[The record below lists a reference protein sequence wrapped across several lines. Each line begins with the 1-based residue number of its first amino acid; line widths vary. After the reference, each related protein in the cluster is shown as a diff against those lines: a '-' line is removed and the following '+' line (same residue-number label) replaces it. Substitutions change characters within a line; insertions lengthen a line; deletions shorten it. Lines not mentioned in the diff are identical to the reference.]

1 MIEIDGS
8 MGEGGG
14 QVLRSALSLSLLTG
28 KGIRL
33 RNIRA
38 NRDKPGLR
46 PQHLLA
52 VQAAGQI
59 SKARI
64 EGDRMGSQLITFAPG
79 AVIPGEYHFDIGTAG
94 ATTLVLQTLLL
105 PLAMGQRLSRLSI
118 TGGTYV
124 PWSPCF
130 HYLDWHWRK
139 LLRQMGIPFALE
151 MPMAGFYPPGGGELI
166 AVIPGNAKP
175 TAIQLPSRGSLRRI
189 RGISAVAN
197 LPMSIAERQQ
207 AQAMKRLALL
217 APKTEVDIQLESL
230 PAHSKGTLLL
240 LLAVFEQSQACFF
253 ALGAIHKRAEQV
265 ANESVD
271 HLARFFNSDGAI
283 DPWLADQSLLPLA
296 IAEKASII
304 RTSNVTTHL
313 LTNAEVIRHF
323 LPVKIMVDGALGEAA
338 MVNVYPNA

>member
-28 KGIRL
+28 KAIRL

-38 NRDKPGLR
+38 NREKPGLR

-64 EGDRMGSQLITFAPG
+64 EGDRVGSQRITFASGP
-79 AVIPGEYHFDIGTAG
+79 VIPGEYHFDIGTAG
-94 ATTLVLQTLLL
+94 ATALVLQTLLL
-105 PLAMGQRLSRLSI
+105 PLAMGQGPSRLSI
-118 TGGTYV
+118 TGGTHV

-139 LLRQMGIPFALE
+139 LLRQMSILFALE

-175 TAIQLPSRGSLRRI
+175 TAIQLTSRGSLRRI
-189 RGISAVAN
+189 RGMSAVAN

-217 APKTEVDIQLESL
+217 VPKTEVDIQLESL

-240 LLAVFEQSQACFF
+240 LLAEFEQSQACFF

-265 ANESVD
+265 ANEAIG
-271 HLARFFNSDGAI
+271 HLARFLNSDGAI
-283 DPWLADQSLLPLA
+283 DPWLTDQLLLPLA
-296 IAEKASII
+296 IAEEASVI

-338 MVNVYPNA
+338 MVNVNPNA